1 MTLDKNSVYRLLD
14 VLDHQGHSRVESR
27 KLYRD
32 RVGCL
37 ATDLHRDGNTLRMTF
52 VRDPAGN
59 LIKRYLHTSTVVSL
73 EERSGLLV
81 IKTLNSVYTLEPV
94 EAQVLAE
101 VPDVFPEVILGKPY
115 EGELIE
121 LYLMEDND
129 HFCKG
134 IYWDAHRAA
143 HSLELLRH
151 MGMLVDSCLLR
162 DPCGE
167 PERFYCRYY
176 LQLPGEVEFYDT
188 LYGQQDYS
196 IPILIH
202 NCGTIPLNI
211 LLAGYGRVGTVDPGR
226 AALFRLDCS
235 GKAEI
240 PSCTHLPE
248 SPSDM
253 PQS

>member
-1 MTLDKNSVYRLLD
+1 MTLDKNAVYRLLD

-37 ATDLHRDGNTLRMTF
+37 AHDLHRDGNTLRMTF

-59 LIKRYLHTSTVVSL
+59 LIKRHLHTSTVVGL
-73 EERSGLLV
+73 EEQRGLLV
-81 IKTLNSVYTLEPV
+81 VKTLNSMYLLEPV
-94 EAQVLAE
+94 EPQVLAE
-101 VPDVFPEVILGKPY
+101 NPDVFPAALLGEPY

-121 LYLMEDND
+121 LYLMEEGD

-151 MGMLVDSCLLR
+151 VGMVVDSCLLR

-176 LQLPGEVEFYDT
+176 LELPEKVEFYDT

-202 NCGTIPLNI
+202 NCGTIPLHI
-211 LLAGYGRVGTVDPGR
+211 LLAIYGEVGTVDPGK

-235 GKAEI
+235 GKGEK
-240 PSCTHLPE
+240 PSCTYLPQ
-248 SPSDM
+248 SPSHR